1 MDVAEAAEATVTMVI
16 AVAVVADVVM
26 AATVATDYE
35 HVW

>member
-1 MDVAEAAEATVTMVI
+1 MAAEATVTMET
-16 AVAVVADVVM
+16 AVVVVANVVM